1 MVNTVGPKIA
11 VVDSIPDGAYYGVD
25 GRSFLRM
32 FQALIQPNVIN
43 LTTTSPPGSPTN
55 GDTYVIGSGA
65 SGAWIGL
72 DAHIAYWTT
81 DNPLFPLGT
90 WDYYAPKQ
98 GWQVVSQVNNGT
110 YVFNG
115 SAWVGARVAT
125 ILFEVDGGGSAITTG
140 AKGQWPIPMACTIT
154 GWVISADQSGSCV
167 VDVLRSSYA
176 NFPSTASIAASDKP
190 TLSSA
195 QKNENLNA
203 STWTTGINAGDF
215 IQINVNSAST
225 VTRIN
230 LGINVT
236 IP

>member
-1 MVNTVGPKIA
+1 MANTVGPKIA

-43 LTTTSPPGSPTN
+43 LSTTSPPGSPTN

-115 SAWVGARVAT
+115 SAWVGARVASFN
-125 ILFEVDGGGSAITTG
+125 FEVDGGGSAIGTG
-140 AKGQWPIPMACTIT
+140 AKGQWDVPTNCTII
-154 GWVISADQSGSCV
+154 GWILTADQSGSCV
-167 VDVLRSSYA
+167 CDVLRSTYA
-176 NFPSTASIAASDKP
+176 GFPTTASIAGADKP

-195 QKNENLNA
+195 QKNENLSLSA
-203 STWTTGINAGDF
+203 WTTALSQGDQL
-215 IQINVNSAST
+215 QININSAST

-230 LGINVT
+230 LSIRVT
-236 IP
+236 VP